1 MEEFVIDKQASIVYS
16 DGLITKEKIDI
27 MVNYL
32 CNLIS
37 SYGTNKPIGVLINRD
52 VWTIL
57 ANLSCLK
64 LGIPYVPININYP
77 MNRIEYVLNDCEV
90 ELIITTKKVRNM
102 LGKSRKCICIDD
114 ITMEDIKKQTNE
126 KVYIENFND
135 VAYIMYTSG
144 TTGNPKGVQIYR
156 QSLIR
161 LNEGI
166 NQIINFEKKCN
177 IACLTEPCFDI
188 FYVESI
194 MPLCLGMNVYLAGDD
209 EVDNPKKLS
218 IWLKNMNIDA
228 VQMTP
233 SRLQQLIYVDNA
245 LKCLGN
251 IKKILIGGE
260 PLNNNMLEILQKNKE
275 LEIYNMYGPTE
286 TTVWSS
292 IADLSKTNEI
302 TIGKPIKGTN
312 IHILDETMVE
322 VEKGKIG
329 EICISGEGVAKGYI
343 NQEEMNK
350 KKFINYKGMRIYRTG
365 DLGKK
370 TENEEYVCLGRI
382 DNQVKV
388 NGKRIELEEIEN
400 NVCQYDDILA
410 AAVVYYGEQEK
421 NLYVFYVALKN
432 IVAKDIKRFLEN
444 IYPVDMV
451 PDIYIQLK
459 SIPQT
464 LNGKIDRKL
473 LERYIES
480 RRVNNISEESDDIE
494 YEIICLIGSVASKLI
509 NVNKK
514 MKFKEAGL
522 NSLSIVKI
530 YALVEQKYNIRFD
543 DDKLRLN
550 AFYTIE
556 DFINYV
562 NYKVKNG

>member
-1 MEEFVIDKQASIVYS
+1 
-16 DGLITKEKIDI
+16 
-27 MVNYL
+27 
-32 CNLIS
+32 
-37 SYGTNKPIGVLINRD
+37 
-52 VWTIL
+52 
-57 ANLSCLK
+57 
-64 LGIPYVPININYP
+64 
-77 MNRIEYVLNDCEV
+77 
-90 ELIITTKKVRNM
+90 
-102 LGKSRKCICIDD
+102 
-114 ITMEDIKKQTNE
+114 
-126 KVYIENFND
+126 
-135 VAYIMYTSG
+135 
-144 TTGNPKGVQIYR
+144 
-156 QSLIR
+156 
-161 LNEGI
+161 
-166 NQIINFEKKCN
+166 
-177 IACLTEPCFDI
+177 
-188 FYVESI
+188 
-194 MPLCLGMNVYLAGDD
+194 
-209 EVDNPKKLS
+209 
-218 IWLKNMNIDA
+218 
-228 VQMTP
+228 
-233 SRLQQLIYVDNA
+233 
-245 LKCLGN
+245 
-251 IKKILIGGE
+251 
-260 PLNNNMLEILQKNKE
+260 
-275 LEIYNMYGPTE
+275 
-286 TTVWSS
+286 
-292 IADLSKTNEI
+292 
-302 TIGKPIKGTN
+302 
-312 IHILDETMVE
+312 
-322 VEKGKIG
+322 
-329 EICISGEGVAKGYI
+329 
-343 NQEEMNK
+343 
-350 KKFINYKGMRIYRTG
+350 MRIYRTG